1 MTTPSDTEIAPPAGF
16 DSHAYWEEHKGKI
29 ILYAALFILA
39 LFSYGLYQITTQ
51 RKIAEVQLAFAQAS
65 TEDDYRQVAQKYPH
79 TVAAGNALLLL
90 AEKLRDAKKYD
101 EAVSTLHTMI
111 DQYPDHPL
119 IDGAWISLA
128 STLEAQGKTDEALST
143 CKEISTKFADRPS
156 AAQALLIQAEILKG
170 KGSTEEAKR
179 ILENVK
185 SQFPDSYF
193 ANEAMQELQL
203 LKK

>member
-1 MTTPSDTEIAPPAGF
+1 MTTPSDTEIVPPAGF
-16 DSHAYWEEHKGKI
+16 EAHAYWEDHKGKI
-29 ILYAALFILA
+29 ILYAALFIVALA
-39 LFSYGLYQITTQ
+39 SYAGYQVTAQ
-51 RKIAEVQLAFAQAS
+51 RKVAEVEQAFAQAS
-65 TEDDYRQVAQKYPH
+65 TEDDYRELAHKYPH
-79 TVAAGNALLLL
+79 TAAAGNALLLL
-90 AEKLRDAKKYD
+90 AEKLRDEKKYD
-101 EAVSTLHTMI
+101 DAVSTLRTLI

-119 IDGAWISLA
+119 IDGAWTSLA

-143 CKEISTKFADRPS
+143 CKEIATKFADRPS
-156 AAQALLIQAEILKG
+156 APQALLIQAEILKS
-170 KGSTEEAKR
+170 KGNTDEEKR